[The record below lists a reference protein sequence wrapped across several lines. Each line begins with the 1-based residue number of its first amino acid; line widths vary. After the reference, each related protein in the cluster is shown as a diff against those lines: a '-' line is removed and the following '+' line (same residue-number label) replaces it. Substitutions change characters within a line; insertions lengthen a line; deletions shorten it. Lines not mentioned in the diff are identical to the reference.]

1 MQDLTEMKEG
11 EKLLEETGNRLRTL
25 VEHVPAITYTG
36 GVNGD
41 HALDY
46 VSPQIENVLGYSPN
60 SNRHIPILH
69 STASR
74 WMTP

>member
-1 MQDLTEMKEG
+1 MQDITEMKEG

-25 VEHVPAITYTG
+25 VEHMPAITYTG
-36 GVNGD
+36 GVDGD
-41 HALDY
+41 HTLDC

-69 STASR
+69 STASP
-74 WMTP
+74 WMAR